1 MKTKLFASLFFV
13 AAFGFAVS
21 NVNAQDAVATSGSTN
36 VASMPNIVE
45 APTNPVATP
54 IAEAPAT
61 PAPVAAASQAVPADP
76 CSECDG
82 AVGFGGTGLP
92 GVGLGVRGI
101 GVGSGL
107 SGRFRAARAADHPI
121 VEASP
126 YANPNGSLQDWNR
139 FRYYP
144 YAYYPHNFSDKPN
157 MSVPKYHPGYQN
169 YYPVPRRFHEG
180 SHFHLDVF

>member
-1 MKTKLFASLFFV
+1 MKTKFIASLFLI
-13 AAFGFAVS
+13 AVLGVG
-21 NVNAQDAVATSGSTN
+21 VNAQAQTNAANAPAST
-36 VASMPNIVE
+36 VASMPVVSE
-45 APTNPVATP
+45 APAAQTAAPVAT
-54 IAEAPAT
+54 AT
-61 PAPVAAASQAVPADP
+61 QAVPADS
-76 CSECDG
+76 CSECDSFG
-82 AVGFGGTGLP
+82 GFGFGRIGGLR
-92 GVGLGVRGI
+92 GGFGVRGF
-101 GVGSGL
+101 GDSL
-107 SGRFRAARAADHPI
+107 AERYRAARAADHPI

-169 YYPVPRRFHEG
+169 YYPVPRRYHEG

>member
-1 MKTKLFASLFFV
+1 MKTKFIASLFLI
-13 AAFGFAVS
+13 AVLGVG
-21 NVNAQDAVATSGSTN
+21 VNAQAQTDAANAPAST
-36 VASMPNIVE
+36 VASMPVVSE
-45 APTNPVATP
+45 APAAQTAAPVAT
-54 IAEAPAT
+54 AT
-61 PAPVAAASQAVPADP
+61 QAVPADP
-76 CSECDG
+76 CSECDSFG
-82 AVGFGGTGLP
+82 GFGRFGSLRG
-92 GVGLGVRGI
+92 GFGVRGF
-101 GVGSGL
+101 GDSL
-107 SGRFRAARAADHPI
+107 AERYRAARAADHPI

-169 YYPVPRRFHEG
+169 FYPVPRRYHEG

>member
-1 MKTKLFASLFFV
+1 MKTKLIASLFLIAV
-13 AAFGFAVS
+13 LGVGVNVQAQTDAVS
-21 NVNAQDAVATSGSTN
+21 APAST
-36 VASMPNIVE
+36 VASMPV
-45 APTNPVATP
+45 VAETP
-54 IAEAPAT
+54 AA
-61 PAPVAAASQAVPADP
+61 APVAAATQAVPADP
-76 CSECDG
+76 CSECDSIG
-82 AVGFGGTGLP
+82 GFGRFGGLR
-92 GVGLGVRGI
+92 GGFGVRGF
-101 GVGSGL
+101 GDSL
-107 SGRFRAARAADHPI
+107 AERYRAARAADHPI

-169 YYPVPRRFHEG
+169 YYPVPRRYHEG